1 MKQSFKILFVFA
13 LLACG
18 TTFAGGRFFIGVGAP
33 VPYAYAPYA
42 YSVAVPPPV
51 APAYYYARPA
61 YPGPGYTY
69 INGYYNWAGTRYA
82 WRPGYYVRP
91 PFAGARWYGPRY
103 YGGHY
108 YHGYW
113 RR

>member
-1 MKQSFKILFVFA
+1 MKIKLLLASA

-18 TTFAGGRFFIGVGAP
+18 TMFAGGRFYVGIGAP
-33 VPYAYAPYA
+33 VPYAYSPYA
-42 YSVAVPPPV
+42 YRVAYAPPPP
-51 APAYYYARPA
+51 PAYYYARPA
-61 YPGPGYTY
+61 YPGVGYSWVD
-69 INGYYNWAGTRYA
+69 GHYYWGGASYS

-91 PFAGARWYGPRY
+91 PYLGARWYGPRY
-103 YGGHY
+103 NGGRY